1 MKSQFLLSTLT
12 ASLFVTQANAQTA
25 ELTPADN
32 QATLTTVTVNANRIA
47 QPYSDVMK
55 SVTVIDRESLV
66 ASAAPDLFAVL
77 QTVPGVQLA
86 RTGLVGSQTSI
97 FTRGAESDH
106 TLVLLDGVRL
116 NTASEGA
123 ARLENIPLSQID
135 RIEISRGPQSSL
147 YGSDAIGGIIHIY
160 TSASAAEASTIN
172 GEVIAGAGTEAS
184 RNGQAGLTLARNN
197 TTLNLNLSHNQTEGI
212 RPRNEPVSTEDRAP
226 YENTAYSARLTQQ
239 LNDDSRFWASVINS
253 QADYAFDGGQS
264 ENHSRTVTTGARLVF
279 NPLFTSQVQISRF
292 KDDNLYQ
299 QFSSTQSMTTRTS
312 VQWQNEF
319 NWHDNAESVL
329 GIDTDREKLEYVS
342 SGAFQNNQRRD
353 NEAIFALHSQEL
365 GNNQLNLSLRYDDNE
380 QFGDFT
386 TGRIALGRD
395 VTQTTHIWW
404 AVGNAF
410 KAPNLIDLYVDFP
423 QFFFYANPTLQPE
436 KSRTTELGVTTNL
449 ANTNIQATAFNNRLS
464 NLITSNATFDSLA
477 NISRAEISGLE
488 LLASRDI
495 ANWQAQLSITLMDH
509 EDKSTGQ
516 SLLRRADEQANL
528 QLSRDFQQLS
538 LLLDWLWVGERAD
551 LDPVTFGRS
560 HLDSYSKVDL
570 VANWQFDE
578 AFSAQLRVGNALDE
592 DYEVVDGYNTLG
604 RNGMLKLRY
613 QF

>member
-12 ASLFVTQANAQTA
+12 ASLFITQASAQTA
-25 ELTPADN
+25 ELAPTEN

-55 SVTVIDRESLV
+55 SVTVIDRESLI

-86 RTGLVGSQTSI
+86 RTGLMGSQTSI

-160 TSASAAEASTIN
+160 TSGAAAEASTIT

-184 RNGQAGLTLARNN
+184 RSGQASLAVARNN
-197 TTLNLNLSHNQTEGI
+197 TTLNLNLSHNQTDGI
-212 RPRNEPVSTEDRAP
+212 RPRNEPASTEDLAP
-226 YENTAYSARLTQQ
+226 YENTTYSARLTQQ
-239 LNDDSRFWASVINS
+239 LHDDSRLWTSVINS
-253 QADYAFDGGQS
+253 ESNYEFDGGQS
-264 ENHSRTVTTGARLVF
+264 ENQSRTVTAGARIAF

-299 QFSSTQSMTTRTS
+299 QFSNTQSMTTRTS

-329 GIDTDREKLEYVS
+329 GVDTDREKLEYVS

-353 NEAIFALHSQEL
+353 NEAIFALHSQKL
-365 GNNQLNLSLRYDDNE
+365 DNNQLNLSLRYDDNE

-395 VTQTTHIWW
+395 ITQTTHIWL

-423 QFFFYANPTLQPE
+423 QFFFYANPALQPE
-436 KSRTTELGVTTNL
+436 KSRTTELGITTNL

-488 LLASRDI
+488 LLASREI

-538 LLLDWLWVGERAD
+538 LLLDWLWVGKRAD

-560 HLDSYSKVDL
+560 HLESYNKVDL
-570 VANWQFDE
+570 VANWQFDG